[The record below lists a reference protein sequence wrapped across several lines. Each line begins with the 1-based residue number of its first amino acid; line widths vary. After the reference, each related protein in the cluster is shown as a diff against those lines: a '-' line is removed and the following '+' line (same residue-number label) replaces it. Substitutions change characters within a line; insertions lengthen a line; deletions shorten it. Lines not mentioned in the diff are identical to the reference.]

1 MVPSPWG
8 DPARMPPVSAT
19 APASSAPP
27 AGPARKERA
36 NKEMERQGGV
46 ARVRPPA
53 HRVTIPVAR
62 RRVHGRDH
70 PSRPEQVRAAAT
82 LAFVAI
88 ILGAAAAGVLGIS
101 VWAIAALFHH
111 AASG

>member
-8 DPARMPPVSAT
+8 EPARTPPVTAT
-19 APASSAPP
+19 APAGSAPP
-27 AGPARKERA
+27 ARTA
-36 NKEMERQGGV
+36 NKERERLGGV
-46 ARVRPPA
+46 ARPRSPA
-53 HRVTIPVAR
+53 HRVTIPVAGR
-62 RRVHGRDH
+62 RLKGWDH
-70 PSRPEQVRAAAT
+70 PSRSERVRAVAT

-88 ILGAAAAGVLGIS
+88 ILGAAAAGVLGVS